1 MLDLTGLRDENCHDE
16 DLTGLGAVAALNRQT
31 QANQLTLGK
40 KPSIVN
46 ANF

>member
-1 MLDLTGLRDENCHDE
+1 MLGLTGLRDENCHDE
-16 DLTGLGAVAALNRQT
+16 NPTDLAMVATLDRQPQT
-31 QANQLTLGK
+31 KQLTLGK